1 MYFPNAFSPYIY
13 KKKFLSPPYQTTQT
27 TNISP
32 PQCVQPLCRESQL
45 CSAVTQFEQVTAEIR
60 ARR

>member
-13 KKKFLSPPYQTTQT
+13 KKKIPFPPLIKLPKLLIFPLLSAC
-27 TNISP
+27 SHS
-32 PQCVQPLCRESQL
+32 EL